1 MNTQTLLDALQLIQ
15 VIISLALVVTIILQ
29 AKGSGIGSLLGGGDS
44 GLGITKTRR
53 GLEKTLFQIT
63 IILAAIF
70 LLNAV
75 LQLALRQS

>member
-1 MNTQTLLDALQLIQ
+1 MSNETLLNALQLIQ
-15 VIISLALVVTIILQ
+15 VIISITLIVIIILQ
-29 AKGSGIGSLLGGGDS
+29 AKGSGIGNLLGGNDA

-75 LQLALRQS
+75 IQLALRRY